1 MSLTALVLA
10 AAVSGAPAS
19 ETVPASSFD
28 VYRRALPEH
37 CQLRALLTR
46 KTVNPTSGKLADM
59 PKADLHLTV
68 DRRLNG
74 CPVPTIVRYSY
85 EGDGRTTKPR
95 AN

>member
-10 AAVSGAPAS
+10 AIVSGPPA

-28 VYRRALPEH
+28 LYRRSLPEH

-46 KTVNPTSGKLADM
+46 KTVDPAAKRLGDM

-68 DRRLNG
+68 DRRVNG

-85 EGDGRTTKPR
+85 EGDGRAAKPKV
-95 AN
+95 N